1 MNGIDFIVNDQM
13 HGHMVH
19 GQRTIPHHLVTPV
32 RLIQKNGE
40 SFPEHIVP
48 RVLEMLESGMTQVAV
63 AKVFAVSTPVIRK
76 IQRRAEND

>member
-1 MNGIDFIVNDQM
+1 MNGMDFIVNDQL
-13 HGHMVH
+13 HGHLVN
-19 GQRTIPHHLVTPV
+19 GQRTTPQHLVTPV

-48 RVLEMLESGMTQVAV
+48 RVLEMIESGMTQVAV
-63 AKVFAVSTPVIRK
+63 AKAFMVSTPVIRK